1 MSHSH
6 GRAIAWFA
14 ARDPFRPVVRTG
26 SLAPVAS
33 FNGIIVI
40 LGLVVAYTLQVRRP
54 RSLLSPPPDSGTCL
68 PARD

>member
-1 MSHSH
+1 MAAHSS

-14 ARDPFRPVVRTG
+14 ARDPFWPAVRTA

-40 LGLVVAYTLQVRRP
+40 LGLVVAYALQVRAV
-54 RSLLSPPPDSGTCL
+54 SAVLVHVCACSCAFD
-68 PARD
+68 